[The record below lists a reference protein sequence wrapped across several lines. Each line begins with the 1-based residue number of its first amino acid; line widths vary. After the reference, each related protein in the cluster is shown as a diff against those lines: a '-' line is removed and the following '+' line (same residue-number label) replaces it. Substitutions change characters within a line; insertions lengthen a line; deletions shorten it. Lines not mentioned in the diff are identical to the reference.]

1 MGDITTVVKGNGIG
15 MPPVSQA
22 VIPNVQNQT
31 VCQEIKQV
39 GRMFKRIQ
47 YSSGC
52 GRDYYKV
59 ATVQV
64 GSVNIVVNLNSTAR
78 GAVLVV

>member
-15 MPPVSQA
+15 MPH
-22 VIPNVQNQT
+22 PNVQNQT
-31 VCQEIKQV
+31 VRQEIKQV